1 MFVNDYLPPQ
11 TFSALRF
18 LVKAIARQHGDTIS
32 AEAMADLARLTLSRD
47 IDTPAVI
54 RAMGM
59 TGISVTR

>member
-18 LVKAIARQHGDTIS
+18 LVKAIYRQHGTVS
-32 AEAMADLARLTLSRD
+32 PEAMGDLARLTLSRD
-47 IDTPAVI
+47 IDTAAVV

-59 TGISVTR
+59 CGIPTTR